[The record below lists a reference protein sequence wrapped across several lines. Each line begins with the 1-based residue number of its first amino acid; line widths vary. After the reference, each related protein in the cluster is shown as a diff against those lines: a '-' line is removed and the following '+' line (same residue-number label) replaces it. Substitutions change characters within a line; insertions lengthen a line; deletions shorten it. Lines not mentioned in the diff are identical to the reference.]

1 MSEKLFTVAGVSR
14 GANGVLKARFAT
26 DLVTRIKVLQ
36 KDQTD
41 IDIIELKEPMT
52 KTAAVEFLLSID
64 FDDKNGVRNPE
75 VRAALE
81 EALERRT
88 PAPKAAKK
96 EQKGNK
102 EAKKPKKE
110 KPAAAAP
117 TLATIRAKAVPKST
131 KSKAEITAELAELE
145 DAPF

>member
-14 GANGVLKARFAT
+14 TPKGELKARFAT
-26 DLVTRIKVLQ
+26 DLVTRTKVLQ

-41 IDIIELKEPMT
+41 IDLIELKEPMT
-52 KTAAVEFLLSID
+52 KADAVAFLLSIQ
-64 FDDKNGVRNPE
+64 FATTDDGVVNAE
-75 VRAALE
+75 KQAALE
-81 EALERRT
+81 EALERR
-88 PAPKAAKK
+88 APQSAKK

-117 TLATIRAKAVPKST
+117 TLETIRAKAAPKST
-131 KSKAEITAELAELE
+131 KSKAQIEAELRDTE